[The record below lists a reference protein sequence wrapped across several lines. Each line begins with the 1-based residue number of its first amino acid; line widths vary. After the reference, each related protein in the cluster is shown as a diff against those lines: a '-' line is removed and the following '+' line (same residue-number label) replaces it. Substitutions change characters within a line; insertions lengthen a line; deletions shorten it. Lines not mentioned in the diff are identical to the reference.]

1 MTGGFI
7 TSAEKLAAVRQELT
21 KQGLDGMLLTRAD
34 RFQGEEVRKQDEY
47 LAWLTG
53 FTGSAGVALIL
64 ADTAVV
70 ATDSRY
76 TVQIK
81 QQVEPAL
88 YQTIDT
94 ADQSLAEWLA
104 ACPGKAEVK
113 IGFDSWSV
121 TCEGQKKLPTVMGE
135 AHVVWQ
141 CVSTHPVAAVWAD
154 RQASPQTDIFIID
167 QGYAGCSGEEKIR
180 QAAKELKDSH
190 LDLRFI
196 SAPDVMMWLTNLR
209 GHDLCFTPVHLC
221 FGILSA
227 SGQLTFVTNN
237 SQITE
242 QGYACVGWT
251 ELEKYLASLKGQ
263 SIAYDPTS
271 LPVAVHGYLR
281 QAGLNLSA
289 EPDPLVARKACK
301 TKAEVDGFRQAHLL
315 DGVALS
321 RFFYWLET
329 KAVRAQ
335 LHEVELAKELSC
347 YRAASETY
355 ICDSFAT
362 IVGWR
367 DHGAI
372 VHYRAEAGQDYTLS
386 GDGVLLL
393 DSGAHYRSGTTD
405 ITRTFYFS
413 EAGQPADADLVRK
426 ASLVLAAHC
435 QLALAVFPADTNGVQ
450 LDAICRSPLWAE
462 GLDFGHGTG
471 HGVGH
476 ILNVHE
482 GPVSI
487 SKRGQIVLKKG
498 HILSNEPGY
507 YEEGQF
513 GIRHE
518 TLVHVTAAHE
528 GYLKFET
535 LTCFPFD
542 RQLIDKAYLSSEHI
556 AWLNAYH
563 HSVYERLAPHLET
576 DVKLWLADRCAPL

>member
-1 MTGGFI
+1 MTSSFT
-7 TSAEKLAAVRQELT
+7 TSAEKLAAVRQELE
-21 KQGLDGMLLTRAD
+21 KQGLDGMLLTRTD
-34 RFQGEEVRKQDEY
+34 RFQGEEVRGQDEY

-64 ADTAVV
+64 TDTAVV

-81 QQVEPAL
+81 QQVDPAL

-94 ADQSLAEWLA
+94 ADQSLAAWLG
-104 ACPGKAEVK
+104 ACPGEAGVK
-113 IGFDSWSV
+113 IGFDSWTV
-121 TCEGQKKLPTVMGE
+121 TCEGQKKLPAVLGK
-135 AHVVWQ
+135 ADVIWQ
-141 CVSTHPVAAVWAD
+141 PVSAHPVAAVWAD
-154 RQASPQTDIFIID
+154 RQAGAQTDIFTV
-167 QGYAGCSGEEKIR
+167 GEAYAGLSAVEKIK
-180 QAAKELKDSH
+180 QATDELKDSQ

-209 GHDLCFTPVHLC
+209 GRDLCFTPVHLC

-227 SGQLTFVTNN
+227 TGQLTFVTDN
-237 SQITE
+237 SQIVE

-251 ELEKYLASLKGQ
+251 DLETHLLSLKGQ
-263 SIAYDPTS
+263 AIAYDPAS
-271 LPVAVHGYLR
+271 LPVAVYEYLR
-281 QAGLNLSA
+281 QAGMNLSA
-289 EPDPLVARKACK
+289 ETDPLIARKACK
-301 TKAEVDGFRQAHLL
+301 SVAEVDGFRQAHLL

-329 KAVRAQ
+329 KAKRAQ
-335 LHEVELAKELSC
+335 LREAGLAKELSF
-347 YRAASETY
+347 YRAISEMY

-362 IVGWR
+362 IAGWR

-393 DSGAHYRSGTTD
+393 DSGAHYRCGTTD
-405 ITRTFYFS
+405 ITRTFYFD
-413 EAGQPADADLVRK
+413 EEGQPADSELVRK

-435 QLALAVFPADTNGVQ
+435 QLALAIFPADTNGVQ

-487 SKRGQIVLKKG
+487 SKRGQTGVKEG

-507 YEEGQF
+507 YEEEQF

-518 TLVHVTAAHE
+518 ALVHVTSAQE

-535 LTCFPFD
+535 LTCFPYD
-542 RQLIDKAYLSSEHI
+542 RQLIDKAYLASEHI
-556 AWLNAYH
+556 VWLNAYH
-563 HSVYERLAPHLET
+563 QSVYDKLAPYLET
-576 DVKLWLADRCAPL
+576 DVRRWLADRCAPL

>member
-1 MTGGFI
+1 MRGGFS
-7 TSAEKLAAVRQELT
+7 TSTEKLAAVRQKLAE
-21 KQGLDGMLLTRAD
+21 QGLNGLLLTRAD
-34 RFQGEEVRKQDEY
+34 RFQGEEVRGQDEY

-53 FTGSAGVALIL
+53 FTGSAGVVLIL
-64 ADTAVV
+64 ADKAVI

-81 QQVEPAL
+81 QQVDDAL

-94 ADQSLAEWLA
+94 AEQSLAAWMT
-104 ACPGKAEVK
+104 ACPSKAEAK

-121 TCEGQKKLPTVMGE
+121 TCAGHKKLPAMLGE
-135 AHVVWQ
+135 TEVNWQ
-141 CVSTHPVAAVWAD
+141 PFLAHPVAAVWAD
-154 RQASPQTDIFIID
+154 RQVDPQTAIFTVD
-167 QGYAGCSGEEKIR
+167 EDYAGCSAEEKIY
-180 QAAKELKDSH
+180 QAAEELKNSK

-196 SAPDVMMWLTNLR
+196 STPDAMMWLTNLR
-209 GHDLCFTPVHLC
+209 GYDLRFTPIHLC
-221 FGILSA
+221 FGILS
-227 SGQLTFVTNN
+227 STGQLTFITDN
-237 SQITE
+237 SHIAE
-242 QGYACVGWT
+242 KGYACISWA
-251 ELEKYLASLKGQ
+251 ELEAYLLSLKGEK
-263 SIAYDPTS
+263 IAYDPVS
-271 LPVAVHGYLR
+271 LPVAVHDYLR
-281 QAGLNLSA
+281 QAGLNICA
-289 EPDPLVARKACK
+289 KPDPLVTRKACK
-301 TKAEVDGFRQAHLL
+301 NIAEVDGFRQAHLL

-321 RFFYWLET
+321 RFFHWLET
-329 KAVRAQ
+329 KAKRAQ
-335 LHEVELAKELSC
+335 LHEAELAQKLSC
-347 YRAASETY
+347 YRAASEQY

-362 IVGWR
+362 IAGWR

-372 VHYRAEAGQDYTLS
+372 VHYRAQAGQDYKLS

-393 DSGAHYRSGTTD
+393 DSGAHYKCGTTD

-413 EAGQPADADLVRK
+413 EAGQPADAELVRK

-435 QLALAVFPADTNGVQ
+435 QLASVVFPSDTNGVQ
-450 LDAICRSPLWAE
+450 LDAICRSPLWAA

-487 SKRGQIVLKKG
+487 SKRGQIGVKEG

-518 TLVHVTAAHE
+518 TLVHATAAYE

-542 RQLIDKAYLSSEHI
+542 RQLIDKAYLSSNNI
-556 AWLNAYH
+556 VWLNAYH
-563 HSVYERLAPHLET
+563 QSVYNRLAPHLET
-576 DVKLWLADRCAPL
+576 DVGRWLADRCAPL

>member
-1 MTGGFI
+1 MRDRLT
-7 TSAEKLAAVRQELT
+7 TLAEKLAAVRQELA

-34 RFQGEEVRKQDEY
+34 RFQGEEVRVQDEY

-53 FTGSAGVALIL
+53 FTGSTGVALIL

-81 QQVEPAL
+81 QQVDSAL

-94 ADQSLAEWLA
+94 ANQSLAAWLA
-104 ACPGKAEVK
+104 TCPGEAEVK

-121 TCEGQKKLPTVMGE
+121 TCEGQKKLPAVLGE
-135 AHVVWQ
+135 ADIVWQ
-141 CVSTHPVAAVWAD
+141 PVSAHPVAAVWAD
-154 RQASPQTDIFIID
+154 RQASPQTDIFTID
-167 QGYAGCSGEEKIR
+167 EVYTGFSA
-180 QAAKELKDSH
+180 AAKIKQATDELKGSQ

-209 GHDLCFTPVHLC
+209 GNDLCFTPVHLC

-227 SGQLTFVTNN
+227 TGQLTFVTDN
-237 SQITE
+237 SQIAAL
-242 QGYACVGWT
+242 GYACVGWT
-251 ELEKYLASLKGQ
+251 ELETYLLNLKGQ
-263 SIAYDPTS
+263 TIAYDPAS
-271 LPVAVHGYLR
+271 LPVAVYDYLR
-281 QAGLNLSA
+281 QADLNLSA
-289 EPDPLVARKACK
+289 EPDPLVARKARK
-301 TKAEVDGFRQAHLL
+301 NKAEVDGFRQAHLL

-329 KAVRAQ
+329 KVKRVQ
-335 LHEVELAKELSC
+335 LREAELARELSC
-347 YRAASETY
+347 YRAASEMY

-393 DSGAHYRSGTTD
+393 DSGAHYRCGTTD
-405 ITRTFYFS
+405 ITRTFYFA
-413 EAGQPADADLVRK
+413 EEGRTADTELVRK
-426 ASLVLAAHC
+426 ATLVLAAHC
-435 QLALAVFPADTNGVQ
+435 QLALAIFPADTKGVQ

-487 SKRGQIVLKKG
+487 SKRGQTSVEEG

-507 YEEGQF
+507 YEEEKF

-518 TLVHVTAAHE
+518 ALVHVTAAHE
-528 GYLKFET
+528 GYFKFET

-542 RQLIDKAYLSSEHI
+542 RKLIDKAYLSSEHI
-556 AWLNAYH
+556 VWLNAYH
-563 HSVYERLAPHLET
+563 HSVYDKLAPHLET
-576 DVKLWLADRCAPL
+576 DVRQWLAVRCAPL

>member
-64 ADTAVV
+64 ADKAVV

-81 QQVEPAL
+81 QQVDPAL

-104 ACPGKAEVK
+104 ACPGKAEIK

-121 TCEGQKKLPTVMGE
+121 TCEGQKKLPNVMGE

-141 CVSTHPVAAVWAD
+141 CVSTHPVAAVWAN
-154 RQASPQTDIFIID
+154 RPKNPQTDIFTVD
-167 QGYAGCSGEEKIR
+167 EGYVGHSAEEKIHH
-180 QAAKELKDSH
+180 AAEELKHSQ

-196 SAPDVMMWLTNLR
+196 SMPDVMMWLTNLR

-227 SGQLTFVTNN
+227 TGQLTFVTDN
-237 SQITE
+237 SRIAE
-242 QGYACVGWT
+242 LGYACIGWN
-251 ELEKYLASLKGQ
+251 ELESYVSSLKGQ
-263 SIAYDPTS
+263 VIAYDPAS
-271 LPVAVHGYLR
+271 LPVAVHEYLR
-281 QAGLNLSA
+281 QADLTVCP
-289 EPDPLVARKACK
+289 EPDPLIVRKARK
-301 TKAEVDGFRQAHLL
+301 TMAEVDGFRQAHFL
-315 DGVALS
+315 DGLALS

-329 KAVRAQ
+329 KAKRAQ
-335 LHEVELAKELSC
+335 LHEAELAQELSR
-347 YRAASETY
+347 YRAASKMY

-372 VHYRAEAGQDYTLS
+372 VHYRAVPGQDYTLS

-393 DSGAHYRSGTTD
+393 DSGAHYRCGTTD

-413 EAGQPADADLVRK
+413 EVDQPADAELVRK

-435 QLALAVFPADTNGVQ
+435 RLALAVFPVDTNGVQ

-462 GLDFGHGTG
+462 GLDFSHGTG

-476 ILNVHE
+476 IMNVHE

-487 SKRGQIVLKKG
+487 SKRGLIGVKDG

-518 TLVHVTAAHE
+518 TLVHVTAAYE

-542 RQLIDKAYLSSEHI
+542 RQLIDKVYLSSEHI
-556 AWLNAYH
+556 AWLDTYH
-563 HSVYERLAPHLET
+563 QSIFDKLSPHLET
-576 DVKLWLADRCAPL
+576 DVRHWLADKCAPL